1 MSSSPFADHD
11 AGSPLERTLHTVNSA
26 LVFWFFAF
34 LITGPKNSHA
44 TTALLAL
51 SLVTLPATVRVAPRV
66 WAHAAPWLI
75 GLGASC
81 SYQIAYRLIDGGLE
95 ARIDPPA
102 RYLGAIP
109 ILFYLA
115 RYGFNIKALWAGMAV
130 GSLIGGVAGAQ
141 EVWIEG
147 AQRAGAGIHPI
158 AYGSILAL
166 LSMILLYGAT
176 IFRETTWRIFL
187 SAAFAVGLTGVLL
200 SGTRGLY
207 AALAVCM
214 AFIGYRALRQAG
226 VSSRAVWLTAAFSL
240 ILTIAVASQIPA
252 VNERLQETQREY
264 AEIYEGNLDT
274 SIGHRLQMWHA
285 GLFIISERP
294 LFGLGPDVTKRQT
307 ATQAFME
314 EHQYGPWVLRIY
326 DHLHN
331 LYINEA
337 ATFGLIGLTALAGLL
352 FGALKGTFG
361 PTRTMISLTIM
372 IILLE
377 GLTET
382 ILNHHRLMMAFVIL
396 ATLVRAQVIL
406 DSHSLQT
413 SLKPSFRAKS
423 LAYDAASNRTP
434 ADNRVRP

>member
-1 MSSSPFADHD
+1 M
-11 AGSPLERTLHTVNSA
+11 NSA

-75 GLGASC
+75 GLGAYC

-361 PTRTMISLTIM
+361 PTRTMINLTIM

-382 ILNHHRLMMAFVIL
+382 ILNHHRLMMTFMILVTVLRARL
-396 ATLVRAQVIL
+396 ATETIGARNLTLSGQASPSAFDGAEGRIPG
-406 DSHSLQT
+406 DS
-413 SLKPSFRAKS
+413 
-423 LAYDAASNRTP
+423 
-434 ADNRVRP
+434 RPHP

>member
-44 TTALLAL
+44 TTALLTL

-75 GLGASC
+75 GLGAYC

-207 AALAVCM
+207 PALAVCM
-214 AFIGYRALRQAG
+214 AFIGYRALRQEG
-226 VSSRAVWLTAAFSL
+226 VSSRALMLTVAG
-240 ILTIAVASQIPA
+240 ILAMLTVAVFWIPSIQQRFEETREEYVQI
-252 VNERLQETQREY
+252 RT
-264 AEIYEGNLDT
+264 GNLN
-274 SIGHRLQMWHA
+274 SSSGHRLQMWHT
-285 GLFIISERP
+285 GLHLISEYP
-294 LFGLGPDVTKRQT
+294 LFGLGPDAGKRQ
-307 ATQAFME
+307 ALARGFMVE
-314 EHQYGPWVLRIY
+314 QHYDLSVLTTY

-331 LYINEA
+331 QYINE
-337 ATFGLIGLTALAGLL
+337 TTRFGLVGLAALLGLLYGAIGRTTDPLRGTIAIALA
-352 FGALKGTFG
+352 
-361 PTRTMISLTIM
+361 
-372 IILLE
+372 IILIE

-382 ILNHHRLMMAFVIL
+382 VLNHHRLMMAFVIL
-396 ATLVRAQVIL
+396 VTVLRARLATETIGARNLTLSGQASLSAFDGAEGRIPG
-406 DSHSLQT
+406 DS
-413 SLKPSFRAKS
+413 
-423 LAYDAASNRTP
+423 
-434 ADNRVRP
+434 RPHP